1 MWNTKKP
8 YIDEMSIKLKMK
20 LIVFIMLL
28 SISIGNSL
36 GQSADTPFTGVAKS
50 NLNTTSFGE
59 VKKYILIKQVKQSDF
74 NYSELDNI
82 DKRELDTFNEWDIK
96 SVFEPVS
103 GQYNYY
109 QFIATYIGEGYR
121 FDGPRLFKEFH
132 DVLIIKTNDE
142 NKILDAYHYTLEWAE
157 PPLQYDVFKSS
168 ATDVYL
174 INNMTIGQ
182 LKLMRTYDVKTEL
195 KDVGIVAFPE

>member
-1 MWNTKKP
+1 
-8 YIDEMSIKLKMK
+8 MSRKLKMK
-20 LIVFIMLL
+20 LIVIIMLL
-28 SISIGNSL
+28 SISIGNAL
-36 GQSADTPFTGVAKS
+36 GQSADTSFTGVAKS
-50 NLNTTSFGE
+50 NQNTTSFGE
-59 VKKYILIKQVKQSDF
+59 VKKYILIKQVKQSDL

-82 DKRELDTFNEWDIK
+82 DNLELDTFNEWDIK

-109 QFIATYIGEGYR
+109 QFIATFIGEGYH

-174 INNMTIGQ
+174 INNMNIGQ
-182 LKLMRTYDVKTEL
+182 LKFMRTYDVKTEL
-195 KDVGIVAFPE
+195 KDIGIVAFPE